1 MRKLVVI
8 SGGSRGIG
16 LALAHRF
23 AREGYELALSGRNP
37 ESLQRAELELAKYG
51 VPLYPFAGDMGDPE
65 VVIAWTDALQRLE
78 EELSVVILN
87 AGKFQVGGF
96 LEETWTDF
104 RSLMALN
111 LESAYLLAKALVP
124 TFIKKRSGHIFV
136 MGSIAGIMAHPQSAG
151 YTISKFALQG
161 LTKVLRETLKPHG
174 VRVTGV
180 LPGGTYTQSWDNVPV
195 SPERL
200 MPVEDIAELVWSA
213 FQVSRRSVVEEI
225 IVRPQLGDVLDLG

>member
-23 AREGYELALSGRNP
+23 AQEGFAVAFSGRNQ
-37 ESLQRAELELAKYG
+37 EALRQAEAELSIYG
-51 VPLYPFAGDMGDPE
+51 TPTYPFAGDMGDPE
-65 VVIAWTDALQRLE
+65 VVVSWANELKQLE
-78 EELSVVILN
+78 EELAIIILN

-96 LEETWTDF
+96 LEENWADF
-104 RSLMALN
+104 RALMALN
-111 LESAYLLAKALVP
+111 LESAYLLAKELVP
-124 TFIKKRSGHIFV
+124 VLVEKRSGHLFV
-136 MGSIAGIMAHPQSAG
+136 MGSIAGLMAHPQSAG

-180 LPGGTYTQSWDNVPV
+180 LPGGTYTESWANVPV

-213 FQVSRRSVVEEI
+213 FQLSKRSVVEEI
-225 IVRPQLGDVLDLG
+225 VVRPQLGDVLDLG